1 MNAFVF
7 LFNNIFLTSK
17 CPVNMNAIR
26 DTEMNSV
33 NESIK
38 GKTASKGKLKSRET
52 QRRTF
57 LHLV

>member
-1 MNAFVF
+1 
-7 LFNNIFLTSK
+7 
-17 CPVNMNAIR
+17 MNAIK

-33 NESIK
+33 NKSIK
-38 GKTASKGKLKSRET
+38 GETASKGKSKFRET